1 MTFNVPCGAD
11 GWAGGRAIG
20 RTYGH
25 LITEISRMDRLP
37 HFLRFEA
44 KQSAGVE
51 LRYYAT
57 DNPRKGEMDK

>member
-1 MTFNVPCGAD
+1 M
-11 GWAGGRAIG
+11 GGRAIG

-44 KQSAGVE
+44 KQRAGVE